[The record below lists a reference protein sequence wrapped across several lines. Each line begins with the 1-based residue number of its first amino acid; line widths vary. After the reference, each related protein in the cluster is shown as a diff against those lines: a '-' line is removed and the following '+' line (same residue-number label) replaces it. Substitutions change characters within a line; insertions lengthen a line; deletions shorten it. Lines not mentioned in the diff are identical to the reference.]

1 MIPILIAAVGVI
13 AAAGKAIDT
22 IKTYGDRH
30 PKK

>member
-1 MIPILIAAVGVI
+1 MFPIFVAVVGVLV
-13 AAAGKAIDT
+13 AGKTAIDT

>member
-1 MIPILIAAVGVI
+1 MIPILMAAVGVI
-13 AAAGKAIDT
+13 IAADKAINT